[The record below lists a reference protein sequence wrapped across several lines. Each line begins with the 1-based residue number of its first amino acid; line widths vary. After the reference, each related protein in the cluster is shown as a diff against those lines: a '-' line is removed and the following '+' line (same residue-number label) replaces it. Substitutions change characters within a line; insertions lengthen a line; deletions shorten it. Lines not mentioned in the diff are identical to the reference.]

1 MKPLGLRRYL
11 AMVFAAAIA
20 GAMLV
25 SGAAVIGVLMIEVHA
40 EHEVERGRGIV
51 TDDDDFVLVQRA
63 ATAMALVA
71 PLAVGG
77 AALLGL
83 RLARRALA
91 PMTEASR
98 RAAAARASELD
109 LTLPL
114 SGAGDEW
121 DDLARTLNGLL
132 ADARNSLL
140 RVRRFTADA
149 AHELRTPLTTILGE
163 AELALRRER
172 SASELRAALTTV
184 KSEGEQLVQLLEGL
198 LALARADAGTLLS
211 GKTASLLEDIVKSSI
226 GRVRE
231 RTRQGESARVR
242 IECVGE
248 GGSVKG
254 NALLLSRAVEN
265 LLDNAIRHAREQVT
279 VSISSDAAM
288 ARVRVIDDGPGV
300 AAEIVPALFERFARA
315 DTSRARGGFG
325 LGLSLTRA
333 IAQAHDGTV
342 EFLPSPH
349 GAVFEL
355 ALPILPS

>member
-1 MKPLGLRRYL
+1 LKPLGLRRSL
-11 AMVFAAAIA
+11 AIFFAAAIA

-25 SGAAVIGVLMIEVHA
+25 SGAAVLGVLLLEEHA
-40 EHEVERGRGIV
+40 ERAEALERG
-51 TDDDDFVLVQRA
+51 TTLDDDDFVLVQRA
-63 ATAMALVA
+63 AAAMAIVA
-71 PLAVGG
+71 PLAAGG

-98 RAAAARASELD
+98 RAANARASELD

-114 SGAGDEW
+114 SGKGDEW
-121 DDLARTLNGLL
+121 DDLARTLNALL
-132 ADARNSLL
+132 ADARDSML

-211 GKTASLLEDIVKSSI
+211 GKTASRLEDIVKSSI

-231 RTRQGESARVR
+231 RARQGEAARVR
-242 IECVGE
+242 IDCVGD

-254 NALLLSRAVEN
+254 NPLLLSRAVEN
-265 LLDNAIRHAREQVT
+265 LLDNAVRYARDQVT
-279 VSISSDAAM
+279 VSISADAAM

-300 AAEIVPALFERFARA
+300 AAEVVPELFERFVRA